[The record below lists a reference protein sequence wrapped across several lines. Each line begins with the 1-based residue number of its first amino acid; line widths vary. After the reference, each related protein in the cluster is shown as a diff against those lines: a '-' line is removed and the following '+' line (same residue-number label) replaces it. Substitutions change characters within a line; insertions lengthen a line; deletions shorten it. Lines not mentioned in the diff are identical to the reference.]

1 MHDLIPNFS
10 NLPPAAVNGMF
21 TVGAAAVSGIFS
33 WWGGDRG
40 GSKRGRI
47 EGETRFI
54 NAVHDAAALVIDG
67 LSQQH
72 EECKAKLAEVQAQVD
87 SIMAGNVPFYHVNKG
102 FGDPP

>member
-1 MHDLIPNFS
+1 MHEP
-10 NLPPAAVNGMF
+10 LPPIPPVVVNGMF
-21 TVGAAAVSGIFS
+21 TMGAAAVSGLVS

-40 GSKRGRI
+40 GNKRGRI

-72 EECKAKLAEVQAQVD
+72 EECKAQLALVNQQID
-87 SIMAGNVPFYHVNKG
+87 DIMNGRVPIYHVNKNSM
-102 FGDPP
+102 DPP